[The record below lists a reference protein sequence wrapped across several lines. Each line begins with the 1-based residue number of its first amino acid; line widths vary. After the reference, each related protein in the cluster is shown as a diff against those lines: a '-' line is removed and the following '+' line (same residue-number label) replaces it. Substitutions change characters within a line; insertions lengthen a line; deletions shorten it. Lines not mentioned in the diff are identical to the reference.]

1 VAKNPSRPSDS
12 RQRLEQISHHFLSMP
27 QAPPDACPA
36 PFLLPVLLDSEDS
49 HFPLHAFTQAFA
61 ARGRACTVLY
71 PKWEQG
77 QETPLTT
84 DQLLEEELRH
94 STPLPEVC
102 LVAVSHCRHPLVQQ
116 SGRALLLVHAS
127 LEGVRDA
134 YLHLK
139 QIAAGEGRLMVGVI
153 MLGGRD
159 RTAVR
164 RYFSKLATASRRFL
178 NWELMGF
185 GCLLDAPLS
194 EAALWERDP
203 LPTGLGEIA
212 DLVIDK
218 WMAGPTQAS
227 RPRALETITDEA
239 ALL

>member
-1 VAKNPSRPSDS
+1 
-12 RQRLEQISHHFLSMP
+12 MP
-27 QAPPDACPA
+27 QAPRARRAA

-49 HFPLHAFTQAFA
+49 RFPLHAFTQAFA
-61 ARGRACTVLY
+61 ARGRSCAMLY
-71 PKWEQG
+71 PKWAQG
-77 QETPLTT
+77 QETPVTT
-84 DQLLEEELRH
+84 EQLLEEELRH

-116 SGRALLLVHAS
+116 NGRALLLVHAS

-139 QIAAGEGRLMVGVI
+139 QLAAGEGRLMVGVI
-153 MLGGRD
+153 ILGVRD

-164 RYFSKLATASRRFL
+164 RYFNKLATAGRRFL
-178 NWELMGF
+178 NWELTGF

-203 LPTGLGEIA
+203 IPTGLGEIA
-212 DLVIDK
+212 DLIIEK
-218 WMAGPTQAS
+218 WMAGPTQAG
-227 RPRALETITDEA
+227 RPRPLETITDEA

>member
-1 VAKNPSRPSDS
+1 VARNPSRPSDS
-12 RQRLEQISHHFLSMP
+12 RRRLEQISHHFLSRP
-27 QAPPDACPA
+27 PAAPEARPA

-49 HFPLHAFTQAFA
+49 RFPLHAFTQAFA
-61 ARGRACTVLY
+61 ARGRSCTMLY

-77 QETPLTT
+77 QETPVTT
-84 DQLLEEELRH
+84 DQLLEEALRH

-116 SGRALLLVHAS
+116 SSRALLLVHAS

-139 QIAAGEGRLMVGVI
+139 QLAAGKGRLTVGVI
-153 MLGGRD
+153 MLGVRD

-164 RYFSKLATASRRFL
+164 HYFNKLATAGRQFL
-178 NWELMGF
+178 NWELTGF
-185 GCLLDAPLS
+185 GCLLHAPLS
-194 EAALWERDP
+194 EAALWEQDP

-227 RPRALETITDEA
+227 RPRALETITHEA
-239 ALL
+239 ALP